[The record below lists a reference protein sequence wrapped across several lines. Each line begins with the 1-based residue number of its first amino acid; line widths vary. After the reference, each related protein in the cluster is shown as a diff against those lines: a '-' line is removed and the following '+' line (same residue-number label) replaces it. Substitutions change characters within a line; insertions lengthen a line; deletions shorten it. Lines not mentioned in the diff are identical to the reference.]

1 MALDLSRIDALT
13 REVLEAEAR
22 KRGIRSPEFRTRSEL
37 IRLILRSQYGDRLA
51 APRELLAQGA
61 KTVAQAR
68 GMLGGV
74 FSAAL
79 SALPEPLDA
88 LARLRSGWPL
98 SPGRPSAPPSAPPP
112 PPARA
117 PEPAPRTPAPA
128 ATFSEPPAKTP
139 EPEPSL
145 RSAASAPSV
154 PEAAAAE
161 PLAPAPVEPARSAHP
176 SERPSQAPLGAWSSP
191 PPPPLPRPSSEPATR
206 TFVEEPIRTRSMAR
220 LLAAQGHRERAL
232 AIYEELLAQN
242 SEDAGLRREAD
253 ALRRGE
259 PVSEPRLSAPAPAPA
274 TPIELPDAGDRLWC
288 DGDPQHGLRLRWQLS
303 EQGQQR
309 ARAVLGHH
317 GELAIR
323 VVAIKPD
330 SADVVRSEIT
340 EHGPVS
346 ASGEWVAPSLS
357 AVTRCFA
364 AVGLRDGDR
373 FVAVVHARPH
383 GA

>member
-1 MALDLSRIDALT
+1 VALDLSRIDALT
-13 REVLEAEAR
+13 REVLEAEAK
-22 KRGIRSPEFRTRSEL
+22 KRGIRSPEFRTRAEL
-37 IRLILRSQYGDRLA
+37 VRLILRSQYG
-51 APRELLAQGA
+51 APRDLLAQGA

-68 GMLGGV
+68 GLLGGV
-74 FSAAL
+74 VSAAL

-98 SPGRPSAPPSAPPP
+98 GSGRPGPSQGSQSGPARAPYARADE
-112 PPARA
+112 PPARTPAPAVPTPVPEPAVAAAPPEPPA
-117 PEPAPRTPAPA
+117 PEPAPAP
-128 ATFSEPPAKTP
+128 
-139 EPEPSL
+139 
-145 RSAASAPSV
+145 R
-154 PEAAAAE
+154 
-161 PLAPAPVEPARSAHP
+161 P
-176 SERPSQAPLGAWSSP
+176 SERPSLAPIGAWSSP
-191 PPPPLPRPSSEPATR
+191 PPPPPRSSSEPATR

-232 AIYEELLAQN
+232 AIYEELQAQN
-242 SEDAGLRREAD
+242 SEDGSLRGEAD
-253 ALRRGE
+253 ALRRGD
-259 PVSEPRLSAPAPAPA
+259 PVSQPRLSAPAPASTTA
-274 TPIELPDAGDRLWC
+274 LELPDGGDRLWC
-288 DGDPQHGLRLRWQLS
+288 DGDPQQGLRLRWQLS

-346 ASGEWVAPSLS
+346 ASGEWIAPSLLT
-357 AVTRCFA
+357 VTRCFA

-373 FVAVVHARPH
+373 FVAVVHARPP